1 MSEIVPSAPYCT
13 QTSWLD
19 HFGAHLAVHG
29 DDVAID
35 RTGQDNLAEMKA
47 AKRFSL
53 VQRFRGPGSISTTDL
68 INRMLHATAD
78 HHLPQNILTKIECE
92 LNSGDMTDMELP
104 EKLEMLERIKLF
116 SYGYNGSNK
125 SITIFEF
132 TEKESLYAITKI
144 VEGCVPSKGQ
154 RVIYVDGAFDLFTA
168 GHISFLEAVMSI
180 EKM

>member
-1 MSEIVPSAPYCT
+1 M

-19 HFGAHLAVHG
+19 HFDAHLAVHG

-35 RTGQDNLAEMKA
+35 RTGQDSLAEMKA

-53 VQRFRGPGSISTTDL
+53 VQRFKGSGSISTSDL
-68 INRMLHATAD
+68 INRMLHTTAD
-78 HHLPQNILTKIECE
+78 HHLLQNIITKIKGE

-116 SYGYNGSNK
+116 SCDGDGRKN
-125 SITIFEF
+125 SIAIFEF
-132 TEKESLYAITKI
+132 TERESFCAITKI

-168 GHISFLEAVMSI
+168 GHISFL
-180 EKM
+180 